1 MQIIASIV
9 LVIEQNELN
18 LFYCVDKTL
27 LTVCRP
33 QHLQHCR
40 GQFLEEE
47 KNGMNENKT

>member
-9 LVIEQNELN
+9 LVREQNELN

-40 GQFLEEE
+40 GQILEE
-47 KNGMNENKT
+47 KNGINENKT